1 MKTFALAS
9 LIGSAVYAAPEAER
23 VPEMPGMGAFD
34 DFGLFSGY
42 VNIGDTSKMLHY
54 VLVESQNNPST
65 DPLLVWF
72 NGGPGCSSMLGF
84 LQEHGPYSMASGT
97 DYFTPNEYSWNREA
111 NVLYIESPAGVGYSY
126 CEGLMDC
133 AFDDEKSGKDNLTA
147 LLNWYE
153 KYPEYKEHDLFI
165 SGESYGGIY
174 VPYLTWNIDQYNEAH
189 AADDTVFKPNLKGF
203 AVGNGVTN
211 WKYDTQAGYIDMAYW
226 HSLIDSKM
234 H

>member
-1 MKTFALAS
+1 MKTFAIAT
-9 LIGSAVYAAPEAER
+9 LIATAAYAAPEAER

-34 DFGLFSGY
+34 EFGLFSGY

-54 VLVESQNNPST
+54 VLVESQNEPST

-84 LQEHGPYSMASGT
+84 LQEHGPYAMDSGT
-97 DYFTPNEYSWNREA
+97 DYFHPNEYSWNREA

-126 CEGLMDC
+126 CEGTKDC

-174 VPYLTWNIDQYNEAH
+174 VPYLSWNID
-189 AADDTVFKPNLKGF
+189 
-203 AVGNGVTN
+203 
-211 WKYDTQAGYIDMAYW
+211 
-226 HSLIDSKM
+226 
-234 H
+234 